1 MTEPTPDQT
10 PPPPGQATA
19 ALARLRERRAKM
31 LRVRYA
37 VLGAVMA
44 FLWIG
49 HKGEPAWI
57 HAVRLLL
64 VLLTITPVM
73 SLTRRYYAARAT
85 RKQPHPNAALYWL
98 VSVRVITVGVAL
110 GIGWLVSHLLAAH
123 HSDSIRLIVVR
134 GGLLALTIPL
144 QIRFERRRQ
153 AAGIVRPLPVRS
165 PRIIGAKL
173 ALVLVAL
180 GAEWLLG
187 KVTPSADWIVAAG
200 VFATVALLG
209 PKAHRYLI
217 SPHRR
222 LLQQQAQ
229 QQAQQQVTS
238 QAAEPLPASD

>member
-1 MTEPTPDQT
+1 MTEAAPNRTAPDE
-10 PPPPGQATA
+10 PAS
-19 ALARLRERRAKM
+19 ALARLREQRARM

-49 HKGEPAWI
+49 HKGEPAWV

-64 VLLTITPVM
+64 VLLTITPLLA
-73 SLTRRYYAARAT
+73 LTRRYYARRSA

-98 VSVRVITVGVAL
+98 VSVRVLTVTVAL
-110 GIGWLVSHLLAAH
+110 GIGWLVGHLLAPH
-123 HSDSIRLIVVR
+123 HNDPIRLIVLR
-134 GGLLALTIPL
+134 GGLLAITIPM

-165 PRIIGAKL
+165 PLIIGAKL
-173 ALVLVAL
+173 ALVLVAF

-187 KVTPSADWIVAAG
+187 KVTPNADLIVAVA
-200 VFATVALLG
+200 VFAIVALLG
-209 PKAHRYLI
+209 PKAHRYLVGQRRRTPV
-217 SPHRR
+217 SP
-222 LLQQQAQ
+222 
-229 QQAQQQVTS
+229 S